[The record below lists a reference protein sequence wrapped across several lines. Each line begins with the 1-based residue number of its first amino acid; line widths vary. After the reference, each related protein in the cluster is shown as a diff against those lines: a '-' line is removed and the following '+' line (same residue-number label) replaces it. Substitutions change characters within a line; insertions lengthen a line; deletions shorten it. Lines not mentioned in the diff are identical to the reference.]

1 MLFMTITSAAATLGA
16 ALLLAGA
23 PAVALA
29 SAAPASDP
37 IAISDTQVQ
46 PADGGHGNGTGFVSV
61 AFDNTSNQVATEVV
75 FELDVDGAYTDHFND
90 VGTFTPGTTI
100 RHAFQT
106 DSSEADQQL
115 KVAAV
120 KFADGTVWVSDS
132 GNMAP
137 ELR

>member
-1 MLFMTITSAAATLGA
+1 MTITSAVATLGA

-29 SAAPASDP
+29 SASTSADP
-37 IAISDTQVQ
+37 ITISDVQVQ
-46 PADGGHGNGTGFVSV
+46 PADGGHGNGAGFVSV
-61 AFDNTSNQVATEVV
+61 AFDNTGSQTATEVI

-90 VGTFTPGTTI
+90 VGNFTPGTTI
-100 RHAFQT
+100 KHAFQT
-106 DSSEADQQL
+106 DSSAADQQI

-120 KFADGTVWVSDS
+120 KFADGSVWVNDS
-132 GNMAP
+132 GNTPP

>member
-1 MLFMTITSAAATLGA
+1 MTITSAAATLGA

-29 SAAPASDP
+29 SAAPMSDP
-37 IAISDTQVQ
+37 IAIGDIHVQ
-46 PADGGHGNGTGFVSV
+46 PADGGHGNGAGFVSV
-61 AFDNTSNQVATEVV
+61 AFDNTSSQVATEVV
-75 FELDVDGAYTDHFND
+75 FELDVDGAYANHFDD
-90 VGTFTPGTTI
+90 VGSFTPGATV

-120 KFADGTVWVSDS
+120 KFADGTVWVNDS
-132 GNMAP
+132 GNAAP

>member
-1 MLFMTITSAAATLGA
+1 MTITSAVATLGA

-29 SAAPASDP
+29 DTGSDP
-37 IAISDTQVQ
+37 IAISDVQIQ
-46 PADGGHGNGTGFVSV
+46 PADGGHGNGAGFVSV
-61 AFDNTSNQVATEVV
+61 AFDNTSGKAATEVV

-90 VGTFTPGTTI
+90 VGNFTPGSTI

-106 DSSEADQQL
+106 DSSAADQQL

-120 KFADGTVWVSDS
+120 KFADGTVWVNDS
-132 GNMAP
+132 GNTPP

>member
-1 MLFMTITSAAATLGA
+1 MTITSAAATLGA

-29 SAAPASDP
+29 SDVPSSNP
-37 IAISDTQVQ
+37 IAISDIQVQ
-46 PADGGHGNGTGFVSV
+46 PADGGHGNGAGFVSV
-61 AFDNTSNQVATEVV
+61 AFDNTSSQVATEVV

-90 VGTFTPGTTI
+90 VGNFTPGTTI

-106 DSSEADQQL
+106 DSSAADQQL
-115 KVAAV
+115 KVAEV
-120 KFADGTVWVSDS
+120 KFADGSVWVNDS
-132 GNMAP
+132 GNTPP